1 MTKPKG
7 ISILSGGLDCT
18 VATSIYSNDYDLTA
32 ITFNYGQQSLDQEI
46 KHAKLI
52 CEELNME
59 HVIIDLPWLKD
70 ISNSSLTNDEEI
82 PEIEESD
89 LDNYDVA
96 IETAKS
102 VWVPARNTVFCSIA
116 LAYAESIKADIIIV
130 GWDYEEAITFP
141 DNSKEYLN
149 AFNETIK
156 YGSFDNIEIK
166 APLIDMNKV
175 DIVKKGVNVNS
186 PMHLSYSC
194 YMGTKEHCGTCESCK
209 RRRRAFVQA
218 NIVDPTNYIKEGKYE
233 RN

>member
-52 CEELNME
+52 CKELNMK

-149 AFNETIK
+149 AFNFNIIK
-156 YGSFDNIEIK
+156 
-166 APLIDMNKV
+166 
-175 DIVKKGVNVNS
+175 
-186 PMHLSYSC
+186 
-194 YMGTKEHCGTCESCK
+194 
-209 RRRRAFVQA
+209 
-218 NIVDPTNYIKEGKYE
+218 
-233 RN
+233 